1 MALSANA
8 VKRLMVAL
16 GDAAVGREVA
26 DAIDQA
32 NAPRQSATP
41 GVTNREPV
49 DLIVATNVSQTV
61 DFASL
66 KVGDY
71 VMMVPAVA
79 GNSDLIGP
87 IAVAGDLGQAAVV
100 GNAYQVWRQVKVPAA
115 RTETF

>member
-1 MALSANA
+1 MALSSNA
-8 VKRLMVAL
+8 VKRLMIAL

-32 NAPRQSATP
+32 NADKQSAVP
-41 GVTNREPV
+41 GVTSREAV
-49 DLIVATNVSQTV
+49 DLIIATNVSQTI
-61 DFASL
+61 DFGGL

-79 GNSDLIGP
+79 GSADLIGP